1 MSENQDLQGLE
12 GRHIVP
18 AAETRLAERGY
29 GQLGPALSM
38 LALTPAETL
47 NRTIREYLRILFNR
61 KILILSITAA
71 CVAIGAFRAL
81 TTTPEFTS
89 SLRLQIDRNVKIID
103 SGATSAENEDP
114 DFMRTQY
121 QLLQSRAIAER
132 AVSELNLGADAGFLK
147 SRGFSLLG
155 TVTRLFGSKSANNSQ
170 IPQASNSQI
179 SQEESDRAAVQVVLA
194 NRAMKPV
201 VGSRL
206 IDLTFTDPNPERA
219 ARVVTGLGN
228 AYIQS
233 LLDKRFQANAFAK
246 SFIEDKLKQLQ
257 LRLQE
262 SERAVLDFGQKEQII
277 TTSEKTSIAETN
289 LATANAALS
298 TIIGERIKN
307 EQQWKQIENADAI
320 TSPQFL
326 QNGVIAGLRDRRNAL
341 VADYQEKLEMFKPSY
356 PAMVQITNRIK
367 ETERQ
372 LASEVQT
379 IKASLKATYVASLTQ
394 EREIRDRVDGLRGEV
409 LDLQKRSIQYNIL
422 KREAET
428 NRTLYD
434 NLLQRYKEVDVAG
447 GIGQINVFVVERA
460 EVPQVAS
467 SPRVLRDM
475 GISLLLGLLIGIA
488 GAIVLEKSDD
498 RIRSLEDME
507 TVTGLPTLGVIPKVG
522 SGRNVETEIFD
533 ARSELSE
540 AYRSLCTS
548 LHFATE
554 HGLPKTLL
562 VTSSSAGEGKSTSSI
577 AIARHFATLGMR
589 VLLIDADLRKPSLHE
604 KLGLANSTGLT
615 NYLTGNATPPETF
628 QKTSIPNL
636 TFMPSGPL
644 PPNAADLLSGSRFL
658 SLLSVGMEAFGL
670 IVIDGPPVMGLA
682 DAQLLSSAAAATLF
696 VVGAGKVRKNAI
708 RLALQRLQFSRGLVL
723 GSVLTRHG
731 AERGYGYGYGYGDGY
746 GYGYGYGKTIAD
758 SAIGAAAQL
767 EDKAA

>member
-1 MSENQDLQGLE
+1 MSANQDLQRLE
-12 GRHIVP
+12 GRNIVP

-29 GQLGPALSM
+29 GQLGPAINM
-38 LALTPAETL
+38 LGLTPAENL
-47 NRTIREYLRILFNR
+47 NRTIREYLRILLNR

-89 SLRLQIDRNVKIID
+89 TLRLQIDRNVKIID

-147 SRGFSLLG
+147 SRSFSLLG
-155 TVTRLFGSKSANNSQ
+155 TVTGLFRSKPANNSQ
-170 IPQASNSQI
+170 P
-179 SQEESDRAAVQVVLA
+179 SQEASDRAAVQVVLA

-201 VGSRL
+201 MGSRL
-206 IDLTFTDPNPERA
+206 IDLSFTDPNPERA
-219 ARVVTGLGN
+219 ARVVTGLGE

-307 EQQWKQIENADAI
+307 EQQWKQIEHADAI
-320 TSPQFL
+320 SSPQFL
-326 QNGVIAGLRDRRNAL
+326 QNAVIAGLRDRRNAL

-372 LASEVQT
+372 LASEVET
-379 IKASLKATYVASLTQ
+379 IKASLKATYVASVTQ
-394 EREIRDRVDGLRGEV
+394 EREIRDRVDALRGEV

-447 GIGQINVFVVERA
+447 GIGAINVFVVEKA

-467 SPRVLRDM
+467 SPRVLRDI
-475 GISLLLGLLIGIA
+475 GIALLLGLLIGIA
-488 GAIVLEKSDD
+488 GAIVLEKTDD

-507 TVTGLPTLGVIPKVG
+507 TVTGLPTLGVIPKVD
-522 SGRNVETEIFD
+522 SGRNVETEVFD
-533 ARSELSE
+533 PRSELSE

-562 VTSSSAGEGKSTSSI
+562 VTSASAGEGKSTSSV

-589 VLLIDADLRKPSLHE
+589 VLIDRCRFAE
-604 KLGLANSTGLT
+604 AV
-615 NYLTGNATPPETF
+615 
-628 QKTSIPNL
+628 TS
-636 TFMPSGPL
+636 
-644 PPNAADLLSGSRFL
+644 R
-658 SLLSVGMEAFGL
+658 EAR
-670 IVIDGPPVMGLA
+670 P
-682 DAQLLSSAAAATLF
+682 
-696 VVGAGKVRKNAI
+696 
-708 RLALQRLQFSRGLVL
+708 
-723 GSVLTRHG
+723 
-731 AERGYGYGYGYGDGY
+731 Y
-746 GYGYGYGKTIAD
+746 
-758 SAIGAAAQL
+758 
-767 EDKAA
+767 